1 MTEMMEWPTEP
12 LPTQSPIFT
21 LSSMNLPAHI
31 RRTFQYEWW
40 ANRATAESL
49 GDAASIPDGIPER
62 ALALMNHIVAA
73 QRLWL
78 ARIQQTELPMPVW
91 PTFTLQQCR
100 AELQKSEALWE
111 EFLAPLSTETL
122 AQPVIYINSKGE
134 GFTSSVG
141 DILTHLIAHAAYHR
155 GQINVLLKQAGHT
168 PAYTDFI
175 QAART
180 GALD

>member
-1 MTEMMEWPTEP
+1 
-12 LPTQSPIFT
+12 
-21 LSSMNLPAHI
+21 MNLPDYI
-31 RRTFQYEWW
+31 RRTFRYEWW

-49 GDAASIPDGIPER
+49 GDAAAPLATIPER
-62 ALALMNHIVAA
+62 ALALMSHIVAA

-78 ARIQQTELPMPVW
+78 ARIQQTDLPMPVW
-91 PTFTLQQCR
+91 PTFTLEQCR

-111 EFLAPLSTETL
+111 EFLAPLSADRL
-122 AQPVIYINSKGE
+122 AQPVLYINSKGE
-134 GFTSSVG
+134 QFTSSVG

-155 GQINVLLKQAGHT
+155 GQINILLRQAGRA
-168 PAYTDFI
+168 PSYTDFI